1 MLNEEK
7 IKLMTGIA
15 MFEKKEGKK
24 IFPLNRYFKSDYIS
38 RRMFGSFFGYTLC
51 CCLGAVLWVLYHLE
65 QYLNS
70 LQADLL
76 LDLAKKFILFY
87 LAGLILYLL
96 ITYLVCR
103 RRYEYASGGLRIYI
117 AKLKR
122 LEKRYEQQSRARE
135 ITKEDI
141 IRHDG
146 SSGL

>member
-38 RRMFGSFFGYTLC
+38 SHLMAAFFGYTFC
-51 CCLGAVLWVLYHLE
+51 SCLAAVLWGLYHLE
-65 QYLNS
+65 PLLNS
-70 LQADLL
+70 LQVDMLL
-76 LDLAKKFILFY
+76 NLAKRFALLYFM
-87 LAGLILYLL
+87 GLLIYLL
-96 ITYLVCR
+96 IAFFVYQ
-103 RRYEYASGGLRIYI
+103 RRYEYAKGGLRVYV

-122 LEKRYEQQSRARE
+122 LEKRYEYQSRERE

-141 IRHDG
+141 RHDQ
-146 SSGL
+146 SSGI

>member
-38 RRMFGSFFGYTLC
+38 SHLMAAFFGYTFC
-51 CCLGAVLWVLYHLE
+51 CCLAAVLWSLYHLE
-65 QYLNS
+65 QLFNS
-70 LQADLL
+70 LQVDMLL
-76 LDLAKKFILFY
+76 GLAKRFALLY
-87 LAGLILYLL
+87 AAGLLIYLL
-96 ITYLVCR
+96 IAFFVYR
-103 RRYEYASGGLRIYI
+103 RRYEYAKGGLRVYV

-122 LEKRYEQQSRARE
+122 LEKRYEYQNRERE

-141 IRHDG
+141 RHDR
-146 SSGL
+146 SSGI